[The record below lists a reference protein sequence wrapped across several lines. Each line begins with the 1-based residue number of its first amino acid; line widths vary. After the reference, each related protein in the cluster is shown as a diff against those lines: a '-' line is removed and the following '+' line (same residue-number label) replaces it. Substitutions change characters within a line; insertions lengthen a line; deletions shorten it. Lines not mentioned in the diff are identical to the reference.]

1 MPPHSS
7 HLLQPL
13 DVGCFSPLKR
23 AYGRQVES
31 LIRSY
36 INHIT
41 KLEFLP
47 AFRAAYDQSIT
58 KNNICASF
66 EAAGLVPHNLEVV
79 ILKLNIR
86 LRTPPPMTLHDTLW
100 ESRTPSN
107 AYELGAQSI
116 LVRER
121 IQRHQDSSPTSI
133 IQSFDRLTRGAE
145 MMTHSM
151 VLMRDEIA
159 SLRRANEAATKR
171 RQRSKKR
178 ILKHGTLSKAEV
190 EDIITQKDVEQQL
203 EGEVRQS
210 KVRSGK
216 SRQALARCTRC
227 RETGHNSRTCQK
239 RIVDTT

>member
-1 MPPHSS
+1 
-7 HLLQPL
+7 
-13 DVGCFSPLKR
+13 
-23 AYGRQVES
+23 
-31 LIRSY
+31 
-36 INHIT
+36 
-41 KLEFLP
+41 
-47 AFRAAYDQSIT
+47 
-58 KNNICASF
+58 
-66 EAAGLVPHNLEVV
+66 
-79 ILKLNIR
+79 
-86 LRTPPPMTLHDTLW
+86 
-100 ESRTPSN
+100 
-107 AYELGAQSI
+107 
-116 LVRER
+116 
-121 IQRHQDSSPTSI
+121 
-133 IQSFDRLTRGAE
+133 